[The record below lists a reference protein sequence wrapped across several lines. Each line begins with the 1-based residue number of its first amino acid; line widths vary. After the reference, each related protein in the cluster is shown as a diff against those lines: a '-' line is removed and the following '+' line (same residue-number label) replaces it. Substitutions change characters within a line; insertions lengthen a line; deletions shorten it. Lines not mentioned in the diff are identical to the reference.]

1 MVIDPSH
8 AVDAVDAASTL
19 LANDALSIPIPAFS
33 PAKAFVMATSN
44 LAIISGMTI
53 QGKGLQKGIA
63 SGMSPKEAHDD
74 MVNSFGLTWLLS
86 GTSLGHIVGAGAIL
100 GCEAAG
106 VI

>member
-8 AVDAVDAASTL
+8 AVDAASTL
-19 LANDALSIPIPAFS
+19 MAANTLSIPIQAFS
-33 PAKAFVMATSN
+33 PAKAFVMMTSN

-53 QGKGLQKGIA
+53 QGKGLQKGMQ

-86 GTSLGHIVGAGAIL
+86 GTAFGHVLGAGAIL
-100 GCEAAG
+100 GCQSG
-106 VI
+106 